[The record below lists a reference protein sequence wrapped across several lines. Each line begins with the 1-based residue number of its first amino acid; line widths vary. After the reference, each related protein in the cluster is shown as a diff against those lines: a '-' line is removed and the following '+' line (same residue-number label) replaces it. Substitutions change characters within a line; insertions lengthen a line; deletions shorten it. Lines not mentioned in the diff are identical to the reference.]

1 MCTFNDNSIRFDS
14 PTIVQCKNVM
24 SIMSQLR
31 KEQQEWSISLWSSSP
46 EIAAVIINN
55 LNGYTVR
62 KLYIRNTNLD
72 SDCVSKLSEILKSNE
87 IIRRLELWSCS
98 FHDGFKQAG
107 DVLFTNTN
115 LTELVLWHVDGI
127 ADDISNLSEVLA
139 ANESL
144 KNLWLSYCDITD
156 DGIKNICNGL
166 TNNET
171 LTELNIGG
179 NDQITSNS
187 SDAIAKLIKT
197 TTSLKNL
204 RIYGTSLND
213 DIEKICASLA
223 ETKATEL
230 KLYLSRE
237 NEEKTKKLASY
248 EDIKKQLDFSYY

>member
-1 MCTFNDNSIRFDS
+1 MCTFNDNSIRLDS
-14 PTIVQCKNVM
+14 PTTDQCENVVSM
-24 SIMSQLR
+24 MSQLR
-31 KEQQEWSISLWSSSP
+31 KEQQTGKEWSISLSSSSP
-46 EIAAVIINN
+46 ESAAVK
-55 LNGYTVR
+55 GYTVR
-62 KLYIRNTNLD
+62 RLYIRNTNLD
-72 SDCVSKLSEILKSNE
+72 SDCVLKLSEILKSNE
-87 IIRRLELWSCS
+87 IIKRLELWSCS

-107 DVLFTNTN
+107 DVLFSNTN
-115 LTELVLWHVDGI
+115 LKELMLWHVDGI
-127 ADDISNLSEVLA
+127 ADDISDLSKALA
-139 ANESL
+139 ANEAL

-166 TNNET
+166 TKNET

-187 SDAIAKLIKT
+187 SDPIAKLIET
-197 TTSLKNL
+197 TTSLTNL

-213 DIEKICASLA
+213 DIEKICTSLA

-248 EDIKKQLDFSYY
+248 EDIKKRLDFSYY